1 MVRKDRVQGVLQ
13 VTFKFTFPND
23 DDGPALRLKCL
34 SFVLVAAYISGEF
47 GLPKFTIGLWQM
59 RRAFGASVPEAAV
72 DEDRE
77 FLADEGD
84 VRADGW
90 RTTPSAWRRH
100 PSLVRRGVKNDPAVE
115 AVAAKAGVP
124 EGFAEREF
132 RSGVLGAVGAHDA
145 RDGLALWRGRAFVTD
160 VVDT

>member
-23 DDGPALRLKCL
+23 DDGPALSLESL
-34 SFVLVAAYISGEF
+34 LLAFVAGDISGEF
-47 GLPKFTIGLWQM
+47 GLPKFTIGVWQV
-59 RRAFGASVPEAAV
+59 RRAFRAAVPEAAV
-72 DEDRE
+72 DEDGE
-77 FLADEGD
+77 FFADESD

-115 AVAAKAGVP
+115 TVAAKAGVP

-132 RSGVLGAVGAHDA
+132 RSRVLGAVGAHDA